1 MQLPMK
7 KYLGLLA
14 VLAAPAV
21 AFAQN
26 PSQLFGL
33 LNITKTVLNYIIPIL
48 ITFAVIYFIW
58 GVISYV
64 IAKDEEARKESR
76 DKIIYGVIGI
86 FVIVAIW
93 GLVGFLSTTLGVGVG
108 GTAGLPCV
116 DQNPMTPACD

>member
-1 MQLPMK
+1 MK

-14 VLAAPAV
+14 VLAVPAV
-21 AFAQN
+21 AFAQDAT
-26 PSQLFGL
+26 QLFSL
-33 LNITKTVLNYIIPIL
+33 INITKTVLNYIIPIL

-64 IAKDEEARKESR
+64 ISKDEEARAESR

-116 DQNPMTPACD
+116 DQNPLTPACD